1 MRNEISSRTWH
12 CLSVDVR
19 VGCALRDGT
28 KKNGALRLWQDHRAL
43 NKRMETDSGGLG
55 DMQGIFQ
62 RCQIYSWFA
71 SIDLPSG
78 FFQLTITESDRHKT
92 AFRDAFGEF

>member
-1 MRNEISSRTWH
+1 
-12 CLSVDVR
+12 
-19 VGCALRDGT
+19 
-28 KKNGALRLWQDHRAL
+28 
-43 NKRMETDSGGLG
+43 
-55 DMQGIFQ
+55 MQGIFQ